1 MERVATSNLQ
11 KSPTQK
17 IETSRYSELIFYAT
31 LFLLLVSSVFVLN
44 FILAKRSEEDAKQVA
59 LATQSAREWQRAEK
73 SLRNAHLSLFTAAPF
88 EGTFKE
94 FALAIQEF
102 DAIQNALKRGGAVKL
117 SGEVIEA
124 KPVTEE
130 KALQV
135 IETTSKTWETQ
146 RERFLKLA
154 KQQANAIDTLLL
166 EQCVEAVV
174 REGEAILDAN
184 QKFIIAL
191 GEASNERIARLQTLQ
206 VGAILLSLVV
216 FFAMAA
222 RLTISLR
229 KRDRIILENTDEIIR
244 QRNEIAIE
252 KERIEK
258 LLNDLKNTQAQL
270 IQSEK
275 MASLGQMVAGIAH
288 EVNTPLGFVTNNL
301 SIVERNVGILERA
314 LKEYQKLETMLRE
327 GELGELEAQLETVRE
342 LVSRIDEMAL
352 TDRTRKTL
360 AESNIGLLRIQEL
373 VTNLRNFS
381 RLDEASLKTVS
392 LSENIDSALMI
403 ATNVVKH
410 KAEVTR
416 NYAPNLMVECYP
428 AQLNQVF
435 LNLITNAAQAIETF
449 GKITI
454 TTLAQDDKAIIKIAD
469 TGVGIP
475 EQNLKK
481 IFEPFFTTKPIG
493 QGTGLGL
500 SIVYKIIERHN
511 GSIGVKSKVGEGT
524 EFVITLPMKQ
534 AKQKQSAVAQEEPA
548 AETSSVKIS

>member
-1 MERVATSNLQ
+1 MGNASANKLP
-11 KSPTQK
+11 KSPVKHT
-17 IETSRYSELIFYAT
+17 EGSRYGELVLYAV
-31 LFLLLVSSVFVLN
+31 LFLLLVFSVFILN
-44 FILAKRSEEDAKQVA
+44 FVLAKRSEEDAKQVA

-73 SLRNAHLSLFTAAPF
+73 NLRDTHIKLFTGFAVDSS
-88 EGTFKE
+88 FKE

-102 DAIQNALKRGGAVKL
+102 DNIQMALRKGGTAKLFGESIAVQ
-117 SGEVIEA
+117 
-124 KPVTEE
+124 PVAEE

-135 IETTSKTWETQ
+135 IEATSKVWEAH
-146 RERFLKLA
+146 REDFLKLSQ
-154 KQQANAIDTLLL
+154 QQASTIDTLLL

-174 REGEAILDAN
+174 HKGEAILDAN

-191 GEASNERIARLQTLQ
+191 GEASNERISRLQTLQ
-206 VGAILLSLVV
+206 VSAILLSLVI
-216 FFAMAA
+216 FFAMAV

-229 KRDRIILENTDEIIR
+229 RQDRIIVENTEEIIR
-244 QRNEIAIE
+244 QRNEIALE

-258 LLNDLKNTQAQL
+258 LLDDLKNAQAQL

-301 SIVERNVGILERA
+301 SIVERNLGILERA
-314 LKEYQKLETMLRE
+314 LKEYQKMEMMLRE
-327 GELGELEAQLETVRE
+327 GELNDLEAQLETVRE
-342 LVSRIDEMAL
+342 VVLRIKEKAL
-352 TDRTRKTL
+352 IERTHKTL
-360 AESNIGLLRIQEL
+360 SESNIGLQRIQEL

-381 RLDEASLKTVS
+381 RLDETALKTVT

-410 KAEVTR
+410 KAEVVK
-416 NYAPNLMVECYP
+416 NYEPNLTVECYP

-435 LNLITNAAQAIETF
+435 LNLITNAAQAIEKF

-454 TTLAQDDKAIIKIAD
+454 TTCSQGDKVLIKIAD
-469 TGVGIP
+469 TGIGIP

-481 IFEPFFTTKPIG
+481 IFEPFFTTKPVG

-511 GSIGVKSKVGEGT
+511 GTIEVSSKVGEGS
-524 EFVITLPMKQ
+524 EFIITLPIKQ
-534 AKQKQSAVAQEEPA
+534 AKQKQGATAKEESIE
-548 AETSSVKIS
+548 ETNAIKIS

>member
-1 MERVATSNLQ
+1 MQNTVRT
-11 KSPTQK
+11 
-17 IETSRYSELIFYAT
+17 RYGELVLYAV
-31 LFLLLVSSVFVLN
+31 LFLLLVFSVFILN
-44 FILAKRSEEDAKQVA
+44 FVLAKRSEEDAKQVA

-73 SLRNAHLSLFTAAPF
+73 NLRDTHIKLFTGFAF
-88 EGTFKE
+88 DSSFKE

-102 DAIQNALKRGGAVKL
+102 DNIQMALRKGGTAKL
-117 SGEVIEA
+117 FRETITVQ
-124 KPVTEE
+124 PVAEE

-135 IETTSKTWETQ
+135 IEAISKVWEVQ
-146 RERFLKLA
+146 REDFLKLS
-154 KQQANAIDTLLL
+154 KQHVSTIDTLLL
-166 EQCVEAVV
+166 ERCIEAVV
-174 REGEAILDAN
+174 HQGQEILDAN

-206 VGAILLSLVV
+206 VSAILLSLVI
-216 FFAMAA
+216 FFAMAV

-229 KRDRIILENTDEIIR
+229 RQDRIIVQNTEEIIR
-244 QRNEIAIE
+244 QRNEIALE

-258 LLNDLKNTQAQL
+258 LLNDLKNAQAQL

-301 SIVERNVGILERA
+301 SIVERNLGILEHA
-314 LKEYQKLETMLRE
+314 LKEYQKMEMMLCE
-327 GELGELEAQLETVRE
+327 GELNDLEAQLETVRE
-342 LVSRIDEMAL
+342 VVSRIKEKAIIE
-352 TDRTRKTL
+352 RTHKTL
-360 AESNIGLLRIQEL
+360 SESNVGLQRIQEL

-381 RLDEASLKTVS
+381 RLDETALKTVT

-410 KAEVTR
+410 KAEVVK
-416 NYAPNLMVECYP
+416 NYEPNLTVECYP

-435 LNLITNAAQAIETF
+435 LNLITNAAQAIEKF

-454 TTLAQDDKAIIKIAD
+454 TTCSQGDRALIKIAD
-469 TGVGIP
+469 TGIGIP

-481 IFEPFFTTKPIG
+481 IFEPFFTTKPVG

-511 GSIGVKSKVGEGT
+511 GTIEVSSKVGEGS
-524 EFVITLPMKQ
+524 EFIITLPIKQ
-534 AKQKQSAVAQEEPA
+534 AKQKQGATAKEESTK
-548 AETSSVKIS
+548 ETNAIKIS